1 VERDRGGPGAPTA
14 AAATACAA
22 SSGATSPTAPTTATA
37 FGTGTGI
44 SSASTSAS
52 ARDGASPLR
61 QPRAGL
67 LAFGGS
73 LYVNNQATGT
83 KETTGNILGPGA
95 GLELDVGARLAK
107 RYVPYLGLELGLVPP
122 GHRFE
127 NDPSSVRAGTSFLGL
142 GFRVVAGD
150 VDTIAFV
157 ADLSLGRR
165 TFSITSDGSTW
176 TMSGFEFPRLGLGA
190 EIRINSHFAVSP
202 MITLSGGTMTDTS
215 GSISFAPNQGDLKTM
230 PPFTGSGGIPSA
242 AQASY
247 YAVFLGAGMHVD
259 LFGH

>member
-1 VERDRGGPGAPTA
+1 MTEPPPYANPAPVPATPVAVVSVREVHAPEYSLWVGG
-14 AAATACAA
+14 
-22 SSGATSPTAPTTATA
+22 
-37 FGTGTGI
+37 
-44 SSASTSAS
+44 
-52 ARDGASPLR
+52 
-61 QPRAGL
+61 RAGL